1 MTDTMTDTITNTMTD
16 TIINTKTLLETQPN
30 NNNNI
35 NITIKN
41 KKKRKI
47 AIDTVCYQLANNND
61 IIAIWERFFTHLPN
75 NKDNEYYE
83 IILLKR
89 TPSNG
94 ISFNFKPEL
103 NLETKFKILQ
113 VNDFN
118 YITMNQD
125 IDMLNNICKMNKIDV
140 FISTAFTY
148 CNVIPTIVLINDM
161 TPELNKKTEM
171 VVNNHLPFRSQVIIQ
186 REKAIYNASAFIT
199 FINKK
204 VSNELLDYYPHI
216 LKNNIPCD
224 IIVHTNTNIKNE
236 NETKNK
242 LFQYNSIDTYLSHV
256 ETTILKPQP
265 FINIILQ
272 SYNETNPDRLNEFF
286 YCIHQNL
293 QNPYVKMIYDF
304 GTGIEYTK
312 NNNTKFL
319 DLAKHK
325 YTIVK
330 NNGDKNNGD
339 KNNGDKNNSNETK
352 NTNINCEN
360 KWLTFE
366 MAIDYANKQSVNK
379 SLNTGDYWCIL
390 NLDIFL
396 DNKSKWNTLRGQIN
410 NGFIYAQSRHEF
422 IGCGNTNDDNTNSN
436 SNNNTIN
443 INKLKENSKMDS
455 NFAKMYHANTQD
467 AWLFKTPLECNDK
480 NIDYNFELGF
490 LGCDNAIAE
499 RFMKSG
505 YKVINQPLTYKIF
518 HYDIAKGKTSS
529 NFLEKHKKETKE
541 KLSKMIKPKNK
552 YPERKGS
559 YLVPNYDQMLNA
571 NNGQD
576 INLLGLTQNLGG
588 CSNWERYEF
597 ISRLFSDR
605 IIINNP

>member
-1 MTDTMTDTITNTMTD
+1 MSDTILN
-16 TIINTKTLLETQPN
+16 INAVLETHN
-30 NNNNI
+30 NYK
-35 NITIKN
+35 ITN

-47 AIDTVCYQLANNND
+47 AIDTVCYQLSNNND
-61 IIAIWERFFTHLPN
+61 TIAIWERLFTHLPN

-83 IILLKR
+83 IVLLKR

-103 NLETKFKILQ
+103 NLESKFKII
-113 VNDFN
+113 VINDFN
-118 YITMNQD
+118 YMTMNQD
-125 IDMLNNICKMNKIDV
+125 VDMLNTICKLNQFDV

-148 CNVIPTIVLINDM
+148 STIIPTIVLINDM
-161 TPELNKKTEM
+161 TPELTKKTEIS
-171 VVNNHLPFRSQVIIQ
+171 VNNHLPLRNHSIIQ

-204 VSNELLDYYPHI
+204 VYTELLDYYPHI

-224 IIVHTNTNIKNE
+224 IIVHHNT
-236 NETKNK
+236 ETPPKI
-242 LFQYNSIDTYLSHV
+242 QYNSIDTYLSHV
-256 ETTILKPQP
+256 EHTILKPQP

-272 SYNETNPDRLNEFF
+272 SYNETNVDRLNEFF

-304 GTGIEYTK
+304 GTGIEYTE
-312 NNNTKFL
+312 NNNIELLELFKN
-319 DLAKHK
+319 K

-330 NNGDKNNGD
+330 NNGDENNE
-339 KNNGDKNNSNETK
+339 NNENS
-352 NTNINCEN
+352 NCEN

-422 IGCGNTNDDNTNSN
+422 IGCDNNSN
-436 SNNNTIN
+436 SNSK
-443 INKLKENSKMDS
+443 KLKENSKMDS

-467 AWLFKTPLECNDK
+467 AWLFKTPLDCNDK

-518 HYDIAKGKTSS
+518 HYDIAKGKTST
-529 NFLEKHKKETKE
+529 NYLEKHSKETNE
-541 KLSKMIKPKNK
+541 KLNKLTKPKNK

-559 YLVPNYDQMLNA
+559 YLVPNYDQML
-571 NNGQD
+571 GGSKD
-576 INLLGLTQNLGG
+576 IDLIGLINSLGG

-597 ISRLFSDR
+597 ISKLFSDR

>member
-1 MTDTMTDTITNTMTD
+1 MTDTINDSINDSINNTMSD
-16 TIINTKTLLETQPN
+16 TITNTKTLLETHTN
-30 NNNNI
+30 NNINNNI

-41 KKKRKI
+41 KNKRKI

-125 IDMLNNICKMNKIDV
+125 VDMLNNICKMNKIDV

-171 VVNNHLPFRSQVIIQ
+171 VVNNHLPLRSQVIIQ

-204 VSNELLDYYPHI
+204 VYDELLNYYPHI

-224 IIVHTNTNIKNE
+224 IIVHHNT
-236 NETKNK
+236 ETPPKI
-242 LFQYNSIDTYLSHV
+242 QYNSIDTYLSHV
-256 ETTILKPQP
+256 ENTILKPQS

-272 SYNETNPDRLNEFF
+272 SYNETNVDRLNEFF

-304 GTGIEYTK
+304 GTGIEYTE
-312 NNNTKFL
+312 NNNIELLELFKN
-319 DLAKHK
+319 K

-330 NNGDKNNGD
+330 NNGDENNKN
-339 KNNGDKNNSNETK
+339 S
-352 NTNINCEN
+352 NCEN

-422 IGCGNTNDDNTNSN
+422 IGCDNNSN
-436 SNNNTIN
+436 SNSNSNSK
-443 INKLKENSKMDS
+443 KLKENSKMDS

-467 AWLFKTPLECNDK
+467 AWLFKTPLDCNDK

-529 NFLEKHKKETKE
+529 NFLEKHTKETKE
-541 KLSKMIKPKNK
+541 KLSKLIKPKNK

>member
-1 MTDTMTDTITNTMTD
+1 MTDTIL
-16 TIINTKTLLETQPN
+16 NTKTLLETHPTIN
-30 NNNNI
+30 INNNI

-47 AIDTVCYQLANNND
+47 AIDTVCYQLSNNND
-61 IIAIWERFFTHLPN
+61 TIAIWERFFTHLPN

-83 IILLKR
+83 IVVLKR

-103 NLETKFKILQ
+103 NLESKFKILH

-125 IDMLNNICKMNKIDV
+125 VDMLNTICKLNKFDV

-171 VVNNHLPFRSQVIIQ
+171 DVNNHLPLRSQVIIQ

-204 VSNELLDYYPHI
+204 VYTELLDYYPHI

-224 IIVHTNTNIKNE
+224 IIVHHNTNN
-236 NETKNK
+236 NNNNTTETPPKI
-242 LFQYNSIDTYLSHV
+242 QYNSIDTYLSQI

-304 GTGIEYTK
+304 GTGIEYTE
-312 NNNTKFL
+312 NNNIKFL

-325 YTIVK
+325 YTLVK
-330 NNGDKNNGD
+330 Y
-339 KNNGDKNNSNETK
+339 NENTK
-352 NTNINCEN
+352 HSEN

-366 MAIDYANKQSVNK
+366 MAINYANKQSVNK

-396 DNKSKWNTLRGQIN
+396 DNKSKWNTLRGQLN

-422 IGCGNTNDDNTNSN
+422 SGCGNNTN
-436 SNNNTIN
+436 N
-443 INKLKENSKMDS
+443 INSKLLNENSKMDS
-455 NFAKMYHANTQD
+455 HFAKMYHANTQD
-467 AWLFKTPLECNDK
+467 AWLFKTPLDCNDK
-480 NIDYNFELGF
+480 HIDYNFELGF

-518 HYDIAKGKTSS
+518 HYDIAKGKTST
-529 NFLEKHKKETKE
+529 NYLEKHSKETNE
-541 KLSKMIKPKNK
+541 KLNKLTKPKNK

-559 YLVPNYDQMLNA
+559 YLVPNYDQMLS
-571 NNGQD
+571 GGKD
-576 INLLGLTQNLGG
+576 IDLIGLINSFGG

-597 ISRLFSDR
+597 MCRLFSDR

>member
-1 MTDTMTDTITNTMTD
+1 MTD
-16 TIINTKTLLETQPN
+16 TIINTNVSLDEKEKEKENEKQN
-30 NNNNI
+30 
-35 NITIKN
+35 KN
-41 KKKRKI
+41 KRKI

-125 IDMLNNICKMNKIDV
+125 VDMLNNICKMNKIDV

-148 CNVIPTIVLINDM
+148 CNVIPTIVLINDI
-161 TPELNKKTEM
+161 TPELNKKTDM
-171 VVNNHLPFRSQVIIQ
+171 VVNNHLPLRSQVIIQ

-204 VSNELLDYYPHI
+204 VSDELLDYYPHI

-224 IIVHTNTNIKNE
+224 IIVHTNINIKNE
-236 NETKNK
+236 NESKKK

-256 ETTILKPQP
+256 ENTILKPQP

-272 SYNETNPDRLNEFF
+272 SYNETNVDRLNEFF

-304 GTGIEYTK
+304 GTGIEYTE
-312 NNNTKFL
+312 NNNIELLELFKN
-319 DLAKHK
+319 K

-330 NNGDKNNGD
+330 NNGDENNKN
-339 KNNGDKNNSNETK
+339 S
-352 NTNINCEN
+352 NCEN

-422 IGCGNTNDDNTNSN
+422 IGCGNTDDNTNN

-443 INKLKENSKMDS
+443 SKKLKENSKMDS

-467 AWLFKTPLECNDK
+467 AWLFKTPLDCNDK

-529 NFLEKHKKETKE
+529 NFLEKHTKETKE

-576 INLLGLTQNLGG
+576 INLIGLTQNLGG

>member
-1 MTDTMTDTITNTMTD
+1 MTDTMTDTMTYTMTDTMTYTMTD
-16 TIINTKTLLETQPN
+16 TIINKTVSLDEDEN
-30 NNNNI
+30 KK
-35 NITIKN
+35 KN
-41 KKKRKI
+41 KKKIKI

-61 IIAIWERFFTHLPN
+61 IIAIWERFFTHLTN

-83 IILLKR
+83 IIVLKR
-89 TPSNG
+89 TPSND
-94 ISFNFKPEL
+94 ISFKFKPEL
-103 NLETKFKILQ
+103 NLESKFKIIQ
-113 VNDFN
+113 INDFN
-118 YITMNQD
+118 YLTMNQD
-125 IDMLNNICKMNKIDV
+125 VDMLNNICKMNNIDV

-148 CNVIPTIVLINDM
+148 CNVIPTIVLINDI
-161 TPELNKKTEM
+161 TPELNKKTEI
-171 VVNNHLPFRSQVIIQ
+171 VINNHLPFRSQVIIQ

-204 VSNELLDYYPHI
+204 VSDELLYYYPHI
-216 LKNNIPCD
+216 LNNNIPCD
-224 IIVHTNTNIKNE
+224 IIVHTNIKTE
-236 NETKNK
+236 NESKKK
-242 LFQYNSIDTYLSHV
+242 LFHYNSIDNYLSEV

-272 SYNETNPDRLNEFF
+272 SYNEKNNDRLNEFF

-293 QNPYVKMIYDF
+293 QNPYVKMIYDL
-304 GTGIEYTK
+304 GTGIEYTQD
-312 NNNTKFL
+312 NNTELLELVKR
-319 DLAKHK
+319 K

-330 NNGDKNNGD
+330 NNCDENNE
-339 KNNGDKNNSNETK
+339 NS
-352 NTNINCEN
+352 NCEN

-366 MAIDYANKQSVNK
+366 MAINYANKQSVNK

-422 IGCGNTNDDNTNSN
+422 IGFDNSN
-436 SNNNTIN
+436 SNSHNNN
-443 INKLKENSKMDS
+443 INSKKLKENSKMDS
-455 NFAKMYHANTQD
+455 NFSKMYHANTQD
-467 AWLFKTPLECNDK
+467 AWLFKTPLDCNDK

-541 KLSKMIKPKNK
+541 KLYKMIKPKNK

-559 YLVPNYDQMLNA
+559 YLVPNYDQMLNV
-571 NNGQD
+571 NNVQD
-576 INLLGLTQNLGG
+576 INLIGLIQNLGG

-597 ISRLFSDR
+597 ISRLFSNR

>member
-1 MTDTMTDTITNTMTD
+1 MTDIMTD
-16 TIINTKTLLETQPN
+16 TIINTNVSLDEKEKEKENEQQN
-30 NNNNI
+30 
-35 NITIKN
+35 KN
-41 KKKRKI
+41 KRKI

-125 IDMLNNICKMNKIDV
+125 VDMLNNICKMNKIDV

-171 VVNNHLPFRSQVIIQ
+171 VVNNHLPLRSQVIIQ

-204 VSNELLDYYPHI
+204 VYDELLNYYPHI

-224 IIVHTNTNIKNE
+224 IIVHHNT
-236 NETKNK
+236 ETPPKI
-242 LFQYNSIDTYLSHV
+242 QYNSIDTYLSHV
-256 ETTILKPQP
+256 ENTILKPQS

-272 SYNETNPDRLNEFF
+272 SYNETNVDRLNEFF

-304 GTGIEYTK
+304 GTGIEYTE
-312 NNNTKFL
+312 NNNIELLELFKN
-319 DLAKHK
+319 K

-330 NNGDKNNGD
+330 NNGDEK
-339 KNNGDKNNSNETK
+339 
-352 NTNINCEN
+352 TNINCEN

-366 MAIDYANKQSVNK
+366 MAIDYANKQMNLFAEK
-379 SLNTGDYWCIL
+379 AL
-390 NLDIFL
+390 NLLAEIP
-396 DNKSKWNTLRGQIN
+396 S
-410 NGFIYAQSRHEF
+410 SEF
-422 IGCGNTNDDNTNSN
+422 KIALLELVNY
-436 SNNNTIN
+436 TIN
-443 INKLKENSKMDS
+443 
-455 NFAKMYHANTQD
+455 
-467 AWLFKTPLECNDK
+467 
-480 NIDYNFELGF
+480 
-490 LGCDNAIAE
+490 
-499 RFMKSG
+499 R
-505 YKVINQPLTYKIF
+505 
-518 HYDIAKGKTSS
+518 
-529 NFLEKHKKETKE
+529 KK
-541 KLSKMIKPKNK
+541 
-552 YPERKGS
+552 
-559 YLVPNYDQMLNA
+559 
-571 NNGQD
+571 
-576 INLLGLTQNLGG
+576 
-588 CSNWERYEF
+588 
-597 ISRLFSDR
+597 
-605 IIINNP
+605 

>member
-1 MTDTMTDTITNTMTD
+1 M
-16 TIINTKTLLETQPN
+16 
-30 NNNNI
+30 
-35 NITIKN
+35 
-41 KKKRKI
+41 
-47 AIDTVCYQLANNND
+47 
-61 IIAIWERFFTHLPN
+61 
-75 NKDNEYYE
+75 
-83 IILLKR
+83 
-89 TPSNG
+89 
-94 ISFNFKPEL
+94 
-103 NLETKFKILQ
+103 
-113 VNDFN
+113 
-118 YITMNQD
+118 
-125 IDMLNNICKMNKIDV
+125 
-140 FISTAFTY
+140 
-148 CNVIPTIVLINDM
+148 
-161 TPELNKKTEM
+161 
-171 VVNNHLPFRSQVIIQ
+171 
-186 REKAIYNASAFIT
+186 
-199 FINKK
+199 
-204 VSNELLDYYPHI
+204 
-216 LKNNIPCD
+216 
-224 IIVHTNTNIKNE
+224 
-236 NETKNK
+236 
-242 LFQYNSIDTYLSHV
+242 FQYNSIDTYLSHV
-256 ETTILKPQP
+256 ENTILKPQP

-272 SYNETNPDRLNEFF
+272 SYNETNVDRLNEFF

-304 GTGIEYTK
+304 GTGIEYTE
-312 NNNTKFL
+312 NNNIELLELFKN
-319 DLAKHK
+319 K

-330 NNGDKNNGD
+330 NNGDENNKN
-339 KNNGDKNNSNETK
+339 S
-352 NTNINCEN
+352 NCEN

-422 IGCGNTNDDNTNSN
+422 IGVVILMIIIR
-436 SNNNTIN
+436 NNNSIN
-443 INKLKENSKMDS
+443 SKKLKENSKMDS

-467 AWLFKTPLECNDK
+467 AWLFKTPLDCNDK

-529 NFLEKHKKETKE
+529 NFLEKHTKETKE

-576 INLLGLTQNLGG
+576 INLIGLTQNLGG

>member
-1 MTDTMTDTITNTMTD
+1 MTDTITNTMTDTITNTMTD
-16 TIINTKTLLETQPN
+16 TITNTMTLLETHTN
-30 NNNNI
+30 NNINNNNI

-47 AIDTVCYQLANNND
+47 AIDTVCYQLANNNNT
-61 IIAIWERFFTHLPN
+61 IAIWERFFTHLPN

-125 IDMLNNICKMNKIDV
+125 VDMLNNICKMNKIDV

-171 VVNNHLPFRSQVIIQ
+171 FVNNHLPLRSQVIIQ

-204 VSNELLDYYPHI
+204 VYDELLNYYPHI

-224 IIVHTNTNIKNE
+224 IIVHHNT
-236 NETKNK
+236 ETPPKI
-242 LFQYNSIDTYLSHV
+242 QYNSIDTYLSHV

-304 GTGIEYTK
+304 GTGIEYTE
-312 NNNTKFL
+312 NNNIELLELFKN
-319 DLAKHK
+319 K

-330 NNGDKNNGD
+330 NNGDENNE
-339 KNNGDKNNSNETK
+339 NNENS
-352 NTNINCEN
+352 NCEN

-422 IGCGNTNDDNTNSN
+422 IGCDSDSN
-436 SNNNTIN
+436 SK
-443 INKLKENSKMDS
+443 KLKENSKMDS
-455 NFAKMYHANTQD
+455 NFSKLYHSNTQD
-467 AWLFKTPLECNDK
+467 AWLFKTPLDCNDK

-505 YKVINQPLTYKIF
+505 YKVINQPITYKIF

-529 NFLEKHKKETKE
+529 NFLEKHTKETKE
-541 KLSKMIKPKNK
+541 KLSKLIKPKNK

>member
-1 MTDTMTDTITNTMTD
+1 MSDTIT
-16 TIINTKTLLETQPN
+16 NTKTLLETHTN
-30 NNNNI
+30 INNNNI
-35 NITIKN
+35 NNNNINNINNNNINNINNNNITIK
-41 KKKRKI
+41 KKIKI
-47 AIDTVCYQLANNND
+47 AIDTVCYQLANNNYN
-61 IIAIWERFFTHLPN
+61 ITIWERFFTHLPN

-125 IDMLNNICKMNKIDV
+125 VDMLNNICKLNQFDI

-161 TPELNKKTEM
+161 TPEINKKTDM
-171 VVNNHLPFRSQVIIQ
+171 IIHNHLPLRSQVIIQ

-204 VSNELLDYYPHI
+204 VYNELLDYYPHI

-224 IIVHTNTNIKNE
+224 IIVHHNT
-236 NETKNK
+236 ETPPKI
-242 LFQYNSIDTYLSHV
+242 QYNSIDTYLSHV
-256 ETTILKPQP
+256 ENTILKPQP

-272 SYNETNPDRLNEFF
+272 SYNETNVDRLNEFF

-304 GTGIEYTK
+304 GTGIEYTE
-312 NNNTKFL
+312 NNNIELLELFKN
-319 DLAKHK
+319 K

-330 NNGDKNNGD
+330 NNGDENNKN
-339 KNNGDKNNSNETK
+339 S
-352 NTNINCEN
+352 NCEN

-422 IGCGNTNDDNTNSN
+422 SGYGNTDNNTNN

-443 INKLKENSKMDS
+443 SKKLKENSKMDS

-467 AWLFKTPLECNDK
+467 AWLFKTPLDCNDK

-529 NFLEKHKKETKE
+529 NFIEKHTKETKE
-541 KLSKMIKPKNK
+541 KLSKLIKPKNK

-576 INLLGLTQNLGG
+576 INLLGLIQNLGG

>member
-1 MTDTMTDTITNTMTD
+1 MSDTILN
-16 TIINTKTLLETQPN
+16 INAVLETHTN
-30 NNNNI
+30 YK
-35 NITIKN
+35 ITN

-61 IIAIWERFFTHLPN
+61 IIAIWEKLLSHLPN
-75 NKDNEYYE
+75 NKDNFYYE

-89 TPSNG
+89 TPTNG

-103 NLETKFKILQ
+103 NLESKFKIIV

-118 YITMNQD
+118 YMTMNQD
-125 IDMLNNICKMNKIDV
+125 VDMLNTICKLHQFDV

-148 CNVIPTIVLINDM
+148 CTILPTIVLLNDM
-161 TPELNKKTEM
+161 TPELTKKTEM
-171 VVNNHLPFRSQVIIQ
+171 CVNNHLPLRNHSIIQ

-204 VSNELLDYYPHI
+204 VYTELVDYYPHI
-216 LKNNIPCD
+216 LKNNIPCE
-224 IIVHTNTNIKNE
+224 IIIHNDLKTNSFN
-236 NETKNK
+236 
-242 LFQYNSIDTYLSHV
+242 YNSIDTYLSQI
-256 ETTILKPQP
+256 ESTILKPQP

-272 SYNETNPDRLNEFF
+272 SYQETNQSRLNEFF

-293 QNPYVKMIYDF
+293 NNPYVKMIYDF
-304 GTGIEYTK
+304 GTGIEYTE
-312 NNNTKFL
+312 NNKSEL
-319 DLAKHK
+319 LELVKHK

-330 NNGDKNNGD
+330 NSSDE
-339 KNNGDKNNSNETK
+339 NS
-352 NTNINCEN
+352 EN

-366 MAIDYANKQSVNK
+366 MAIDYANKQSSNK
-379 SLNTGDYWCIL
+379 ALNTGDYWCIL

-396 DNKSKWNTLRGQIN
+396 DTKSKWNTLRGQLN

-422 IGCGNTNDDNTNSN
+422 IGYTKNNTYDSNDTNDTNSK
-436 SNNNTIN
+436 
-443 INKLKENSKMDS
+443 KLKENSKMDT

-505 YKVINQPLTYKIF
+505 YKVINQPMTYKIF
-518 HYDIAKGKTSS
+518 HYDIAKGKTST
-529 NFLEKHKKETKE
+529 NYLEKHSKETNE
-541 KLSKMIKPKNK
+541 KLNKLTKPKNK

-559 YLVPNYDQMLNA
+559 YLVPNYDQML
-571 NNGQD
+571 GGSGGKD
-576 INLLGLTQNLGG
+576 IDLIGLINSLGG

-597 ISRLFSDR
+597 ISKLFSDR

>member
-1 MTDTMTDTITNTMTD
+1 MTDTINDSINDSINNTMSD
-16 TIINTKTLLETQPN
+16 TITNTKTLLETHTN
-30 NNNNI
+30 NNINNNI

-41 KKKRKI
+41 KNKRKI

-125 IDMLNNICKMNKIDV
+125 VDMLNNICKMNKIDV

-171 VVNNHLPFRSQVIIQ
+171 VVNNHLPLRSQVIIQ

-204 VSNELLDYYPHI
+204 VYDELLNYYPHI

-224 IIVHTNTNIKNE
+224 IIVHHNT
-236 NETKNK
+236 ETPPKI
-242 LFQYNSIDTYLSHV
+242 QYNSIDTYLSHV
-256 ETTILKPQP
+256 ENTILKPQS

-272 SYNETNPDRLNEFF
+272 SYNETNVDRLNEFF

-304 GTGIEYTK
+304 GTGIEYTE
-312 NNNTKFL
+312 NNNIELLELFKN
-319 DLAKHK
+319 K

-330 NNGDKNNGD
+330 NNGDENNKN
-339 KNNGDKNNSNETK
+339 S
-352 NTNINCEN
+352 NCEN

-379 SLNTGDYWCIL
+379 NLNTGDYWCIL

-422 IGCGNTNDDNTNSN
+422 IGCDNNSN
-436 SNNNTIN
+436 SNSNSNSK
-443 INKLKENSKMDS
+443 KLKENSKMDS

-467 AWLFKTPLECNDK
+467 AWLFKTPLDCNDK

-529 NFLEKHKKETKE
+529 NFLEKHTKETKE
-541 KLSKMIKPKNK
+541 KLSKLIKPKNK

>member
-1 MTDTMTDTITNTMTD
+1 MTDTINDSINDSINNTMSD
-16 TIINTKTLLETQPN
+16 TITNTKTLLETHTN
-30 NNNNI
+30 NNINNNI

-125 IDMLNNICKMNKIDV
+125 VDMLNNICKMNKIDV

-148 CNVIPTIVLINDM
+148 CNVIPTIVLINDI
-161 TPELNKKTEM
+161 TPELNKKTDM
-171 VVNNHLPFRSQVIIQ
+171 VVNNHLPLRSQVIIQ

-204 VSNELLDYYPHI
+204 VSDELLDYYPHI

-224 IIVHTNTNIKNE
+224 IIVHTNINIKNE
-236 NETKNK
+236 NESKKK

-256 ETTILKPQP
+256 ENTILKPQP

-272 SYNETNPDRLNEFF
+272 SYNETNVDRLNEFF

-304 GTGIEYTK
+304 GTGIEYTE
-312 NNNTKFL
+312 NNNIELLELFKN
-319 DLAKHK
+319 K

-330 NNGDKNNGD
+330 NNGDEK
-339 KNNGDKNNSNETK
+339 
-352 NTNINCEN
+352 TNINCEN

-396 DNKSKWNTLRGQIN
+396 DNKSKWNTIIGQIN

-422 IGCGNTNDDNTNSN
+422 IGCDNNSN
-436 SNNNTIN
+436 SK
-443 INKLKENSKMDS
+443 KLKENSKMDS
-455 NFAKMYHANTQD
+455 NFSKMYHANTQD
-467 AWLFKTPLECNDK
+467 AWLFKTPLDCNDK

-529 NFLEKHKKETKE
+529 NFLEKHTKETKE

-576 INLLGLTQNLGG
+576 INLIGLTQNLGG

>member
-1 MTDTMTDTITNTMTD
+1 MTDTMTDTMTYTMTDTMTYTMTD
-16 TIINTKTLLETQPN
+16 TIINKTVSLDEDEN
-30 NNNNI
+30 KK
-35 NITIKN
+35 KN
-41 KKKRKI
+41 KKKIKI

-61 IIAIWERFFTHLPN
+61 IIAIWERFFTHLTN

-83 IILLKR
+83 IIVLKR
-89 TPSNG
+89 TPSND
-94 ISFNFKPEL
+94 ISFKFKPEL
-103 NLETKFKILQ
+103 NLESKFKIIQ
-113 VNDFN
+113 INEFN
-118 YITMNQD
+118 YLTMNQD
-125 IDMLNNICKMNKIDV
+125 VDMLNNICKMNNIDV

-148 CNVIPTIVLINDM
+148 CNVIPTIVLINDI
-161 TPELNKKTEM
+161 TPELNKKTEI
-171 VVNNHLPFRSQVIIQ
+171 VINNHLPFRSQVIIQ

-204 VSNELLDYYPHI
+204 VSDELLYYYPHI
-216 LKNNIPCD
+216 LNNNIPCD
-224 IIVHTNTNIKNE
+224 IIVHTNIKTE
-236 NETKNK
+236 NESKKK
-242 LFQYNSIDTYLSHV
+242 LFHYNSIDNYLSEV

-272 SYNETNPDRLNEFF
+272 SYNEKNNDRLNEFF

-293 QNPYVKMIYDF
+293 QNPYVKMIYDL
-304 GTGIEYTK
+304 GTGIEYTQD
-312 NNNTKFL
+312 NNTELLELVKR
-319 DLAKHK
+319 K

-330 NNGDKNNGD
+330 NNCDENNE
-339 KNNGDKNNSNETK
+339 NS
-352 NTNINCEN
+352 NCEN

-366 MAIDYANKQSVNK
+366 MAINYANKQSVNK

-422 IGCGNTNDDNTNSN
+422 IGFDNSN
-436 SNNNTIN
+436 SNSHNNN
-443 INKLKENSKMDS
+443 INSKKLKENSKMDS
-455 NFAKMYHANTQD
+455 NFSKMYHANTQD
-467 AWLFKTPLECNDK
+467 AWLFKTPLDCNDK

-541 KLSKMIKPKNK
+541 KLYKMIKPKNK

-559 YLVPNYDQMLNA
+559 YLVPNYDQMLNV
-571 NNGQD
+571 NNVQD
-576 INLLGLTQNLGG
+576 INLIGLIQNLGG

-597 ISRLFSDR
+597 ISRLFSNR